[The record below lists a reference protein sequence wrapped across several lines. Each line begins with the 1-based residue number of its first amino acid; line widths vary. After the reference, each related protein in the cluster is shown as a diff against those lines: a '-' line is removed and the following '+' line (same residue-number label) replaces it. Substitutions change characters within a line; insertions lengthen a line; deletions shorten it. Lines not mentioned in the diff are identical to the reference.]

1 MTVKTVIF
9 VLLFTETSFIYPIF
23 AHVLFRVL
31 YPEKRM
37 KRESGESPGQSRCCK
52 LQTFTFV
59 YPLQGHCLLTEDG
72 KARQTGVSQKTC
84 KTKSCL
90 HSRGKDG
97 KNVRNVELQLKFE

>member
-1 MTVKTVIF
+1 MF
-9 VLLFTETSFIYPIF
+9 CSVLISGLAKS
-23 AHVLFRVL
+23 
-31 YPEKRM
+31 RM

-59 YPLQGHCLLTEDG
+59 YPRHGHCLLNEDG

>member
-1 MTVKTVIF
+1 MF
-9 VLLFTETSFIYPIF
+9 CSVLISGS
-23 AHVLFRVL
+23 A
-31 YPEKRM
+31 KSRM

-97 KNVRNVELQLKFE
+97 KDVRNVELQLKFE